1 MNCHCQPGQLAVKRV
16 SNKNNQ
22 NRGKEFYVCPT
33 QSCNFFLWADSKV
46 PVTLHARVPPSSSS
60 SFRPNSSSSS
70 SISNNYGR
78 TNAQQSAPPS
88 NLPTAKMT
96 LVAIENNTAYV
107 GLTCQ
112 YNVSINNFMQKHHD
126 CCKFDYSRKL
136 WTFDLKIY
144 DSVVQLLRDA
154 GYQPEELPRFLSDG
168 IRKYFAKVQR
178 PSPASS
184 SSSSSSHQVYGM
196 QNQEKERNGELLNQP
211 SDIKLNISSSLS
223 SILLPFQVEGVKFI
237 INHCG
242 RGLIGDEMGCG
253 KTIQAIALLQH
264 YRAHW
269 PAIVLIPT
277 NLMVQWKEELL
288 KYCHDC
294 LSSQDICCVKTGKD
308 HLYGKITIIPY
319 SLIGQFVDRQELLS
333 ERFGM
338 IIADESHKLKNSDSK
353 TASYVVPLLKT
364 IPIAICLSGTP
375 MMNRPVELY
384 TQLNGLQPTIFY
396 DYHGFLFRY
405 CDAKQDS
412 LGFLDKKGASNE
424 NELKLLLETFIMI
437 RRLKEQVIQELPDKK
452 RERLYVEVDQSYAG
466 EINRIQKLTNY
477 IDSEMKNP
485 MKDQEEKRK
494 LSQQREQLLLEY
506 YRVTGLSKIGGIK
519 REVLRLIEAARV
531 QKAIAES
538 ALDEAEKED
547 KDK

>member
-1 MNCHCQPGQLAVKRV
+1 MFSCITSRFPG
-16 SNKNNQ
+16 
-22 NRGKEFYVCPT
+22 
-33 QSCNFFLWADSKV
+33 
-46 PVTLHARVPPSSSS
+46 
-60 SFRPNSSSSS
+60 
-70 SISNNYGR
+70 
-78 TNAQQSAPPS
+78 
-88 NLPTAKMT
+88 
-96 LVAIENNTAYV
+96 
-107 GLTCQ
+107 
-112 YNVSINNFMQKHHD
+112 
-126 CCKFDYSRKL
+126 
-136 WTFDLKIY
+136 
-144 DSVVQLLRDA
+144 LL
-154 GYQPEELPRFLSDG
+154 
-168 IRKYFAKVQR
+168 
-178 PSPASS
+178 
-184 SSSSSSHQVYGM
+184 
-196 QNQEKERNGELLNQP
+196 
-211 SDIKLNISSSLS
+211 
-223 SILLPFQVEGVKFI
+223 
-237 INHCG
+237 
-242 RGLIGDEMGCG
+242 GCG

-269 PAIVLIPT
+269 PAIILIPT

-477 IDSEMKNP
+477 IDNEIKNP

-547 KDK
+547 KENVKEECAERIKDPVEPLTIEETGVKSETRQSTKKKTGKDIISDEDVLVDTDDDIDNNKDEECTWTESASEYEDELKDTDDESDSDLYFNKRKASKSGKDSSKRRKLGEPMRKGKIKASTPSCVDLTEDEKVEIQKPDKAKQKKDALAFIQDTFFTVKDEKPKRPKLMLSNKILVFAHHLAVLDAVEDILRESQVGYVRVDGGTTTSKKAILISKFQNDDEVSQR

>member
-242 RGLIGDEMGCG
+242 RGLIGDEMG
-253 KTIQAIALLQH
+253 K
-264 YRAHW
+264 
-269 PAIVLIPT
+269 
-277 NLMVQWKEELL
+277 
-288 KYCHDC
+288 
-294 LSSQDICCVKTGKD
+294 
-308 HLYGKITIIPY
+308 HLYLFFLIFISLNTI
-319 SLIGQFVDRQELLS
+319 
-333 ERFGM
+333 M
-338 IIADESHKLKNSDSK
+338 
-353 TASYVVPLLKT
+353 
-364 IPIAICLSGTP
+364 
-375 MMNRPVELY
+375 
-384 TQLNGLQPTIFY
+384 
-396 DYHGFLFRY
+396 GF
-405 CDAKQDS
+405 
-412 LGFLDKKGASNE
+412 
-424 NELKLLLETFIMI
+424 
-437 RRLKEQVIQELPDKK
+437 
-452 RERLYVEVDQSYAG
+452 
-466 EINRIQKLTNY
+466 
-477 IDSEMKNP
+477 
-485 MKDQEEKRK
+485 
-494 LSQQREQLLLEY
+494 
-506 YRVTGLSKIGGIK
+506 
-519 REVLRLIEAARV
+519 
-531 QKAIAES
+531 
-538 ALDEAEKED
+538 
-547 KDK
+547 